1 MVSVLG
7 SEAEPHSYSVFFRHS
22 GGQGSGLPADR
33 ASIVSWPC
41 FFFVAVYN
49 SNQLLLSFHPA
60 SAARRSNSRGR
71 RTAKEGITCSFW
83 VSLTYKI
90 SNEGAVKVGD
100 LLHASRDVGG
110 SRGTTGVTIGL
121 FFVVVITKDKAQQES
136 GHHNVS
142 DAQHREVTASGAE
155 T

>member
-1 MVSVLG
+1 M
-7 SEAEPHSYSVFFRHS
+7 AVFFRHS
-22 GGQGSGLPADR
+22 GGQGSGLPVQR
-33 ASIVSWPC
+33 ASIISWPYF
-41 FFFVAVYN
+41 FFFVVVYN

-60 SAARRSNSRGR
+60 SAARRSNSRRR

-83 VSLTYKI
+83 FSLTYKI

-100 LLHASRDVGG
+100 LLHASRDVGR

-142 DAQHREVTASGAE
+142 NAQHREVTASGAE
-155 T
+155 M